1 MSTDTIISTKD
12 VTVNYGDFQALKGI
26 TMEIGRG
33 EIVVIMGPSGS
44 GKSTFIRTLNRLQ
57 PQTTGQ
63 IVIDGITVDEKTSI
77 TDLGVLRT
85 DVGFVFQ
92 QFNLYPHLTVKDNIT
107 MSPRKVKGLSKEE
120 ADKVAF
126 ELLERVGIP
135 EQANKYPSMLSGGQQ
150 QRVAIA
156 RALAMDPK
164 IMLFD
169 EPTSALD
176 PEMIKEVLDVMID
189 LAKRDITM
197 IVVTHEVGFAVEVAD
212 RAILFDEGMLLEEGP
227 PEILFRKPKHKR
239 AKAFIESCISQMQ
252 KDMQI
257 KMEKARSASEAKSD
271 FLAKIS
277 HELRTPLNAIIGYSE
292 MLMED
297 ASDDGLDAFVEDLDK
312 IHSSGTHLLT
322 LINDL
327 LDISKIE
334 AGKMELHLEDFK
346 LKDMISLIEAT
357 TKPLL
362 DKNSNKFVVKID
374 ESIETM
380 KNDETKL
387 KQVLLNMISN
397 SSKFTKEGKVSLII
411 SEEAKNRIKFEISDT
426 GIGMTENQLEN
437 VFEEFTQAET
447 STSKDYGGT
456 GLGLPICKKL
466 TELMGGKIEVQSKIG
481 EGTTFSITVPKTIE
495 VKS

>member
-1 MSTDTIISTKD
+1 MSTDAIISTKD

-26 TMEIGRG
+26 TIEVERG

-63 IVIDGITVDEKTSI
+63 IVIDGITLDEKTTIS
-77 TDLGVLRT
+77 DLGALRT

-92 QFNLYPHLTVKDNIT
+92 QFNLYPHLTVLDNIT
-107 MSPRKVKGLSKEE
+107 MSPKKVKGFSKEE
-120 ADKVAF
+120 ADKLGL

-227 PEILFRKPKHKR
+227 PEVLFRKPKHKR
-239 AKAFIESCISQMQ
+239 TKAFIESCISQMQ

-297 ASDDGLDAFVEDLDK
+297 ASDDGLDDFVEDLDK

-334 AGKMELHLEDFK
+334 AGKMDLHLEDFN
-346 LKDMISLIEAT
+346 LKDLVSLIEAT

-362 DKNSNKFVVKID
+362 EKNSNKFVVKID
-374 ESIETM
+374 KSIETM

-397 SSKFTKEGKVSLII
+397 SSKFTKEGTVSLEI
-411 SEEAKNRIKFEISDT
+411 SAESKNRVKFELSDT
-426 GIGMTENQLEN
+426 GIGMTEDQLEN

-456 GLGLPICKKL
+456 GLGLPICKKI
-466 TELMGGKIEVQSKIG
+466 TELMGGRIEVKSKIG
-481 EGTTFSITVPKTIE
+481 EGTTFSIIVPKTIKE
-495 VKS
+495 KA